1 MFNPPEYKPYVPA
14 FTTPL
19 WSVPTQTSEDQ
30 KIKIWN
36 EAIQAAM
43 LTLYEAGFSVEVV
56 QPVKA
61 LLK

>member
-1 MFNPPEYKPYVPA
+1 MFQPPDYKPYVPA

-30 KIKIWN
+30 GIKIWN
-36 EAIQAAM
+36 EAINAAM
-43 LTLYEAGFSVEVV
+43 MALYEEGYNTEVV
-56 QPVKA
+56 MPLKT